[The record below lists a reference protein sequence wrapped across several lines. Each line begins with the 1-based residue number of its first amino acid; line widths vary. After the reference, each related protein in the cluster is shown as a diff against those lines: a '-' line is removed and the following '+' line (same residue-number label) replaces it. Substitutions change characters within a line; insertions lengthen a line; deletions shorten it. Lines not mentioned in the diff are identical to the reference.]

1 MKFSEKF
8 YEQFEKVHRTVAGS
22 SGNIFRVSPNL
33 FKENLHGYS
42 AKGCIFVALLVLSV
56 NRLAEL

>member
-1 MKFSEKF
+1 MNFSEKF

-22 SGNIFRVSPNL
+22 SGNIFRVSLQSFPG
-33 FKENLHGYS
+33 NLHGYS

>member
-1 MKFSEKF
+1 MNNLKKFIEPLREAPATF
-8 YEQFEKVHRTVAGS
+8 
-22 SGNIFRVSPNL
+22 SGCPPNL